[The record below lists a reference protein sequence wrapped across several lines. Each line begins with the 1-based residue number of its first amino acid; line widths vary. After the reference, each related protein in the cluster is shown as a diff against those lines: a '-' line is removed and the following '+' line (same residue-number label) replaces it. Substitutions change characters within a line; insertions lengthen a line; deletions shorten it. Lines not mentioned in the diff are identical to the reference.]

1 MGLDFVLVH
10 QQHHYLATEAE
21 KLDYFAGKLGLISHL
36 SRVSTDR
43 GTARNTSTR
52 YFADKSPLFLSGA
65 SRAPRPVVAFCY
77 VDGTTG
83 KPLGLDTYLL
93 QYRDLFSR
101 LDGFKIIFVAADER
115 RFPKVERIFRRLCG
129 STGDALCVAR
139 DPDIERLHEHFRTRH
154 LLGASG
160 EEFSIKQGWTACEK
174 KLAEFRGPEYDAL
187 YRQW

>member
-1 MGLDFVLVH
+1 MLVPTHPVKVKLMGLDFVLVH

-21 KLDYFAGKLGLISHL
+21 KLDDLADKLGLISHL

-83 KPLGLDTYLL
+83 KPLLDTYLL

-115 RFPKVERIFRRLCG
+115 RFPKESGSSGACVGVQVMGCVLPEIPISSDCTSTFGLGIGWGVGRRVL
-129 STGDALCVAR
+129 DKAR
-139 DPDIERLHEHFRTRH
+139 LDRL
-154 LLGASG
+154 
-160 EEFSIKQGWTACEK
+160 
-174 KLAEFRGPEYDAL
+174 
-187 YRQW
+187 